1 MTPPRPPIAAK
12 ASERLLVPKA
22 TKIRPPALDIL
33 VEAGEWPPKARL
45 KRIAATVVEAALIR
59 LKLDLADGAEL
70 SIVFTDDAHIK
81 SLNRKFRQKNKP
93 TNVLSFPGAPA
104 ANGGIGPILGD
115 IVLGL
120 ETVSREAVAAGLTL
134 EAHLAHLILHGFLHI
149 LGYDHENDGEAKIM
163 EGLETAIL
171 GGIGIADP
179 YERQR

>member
-1 MTPPRPPIAAK
+1 VA
-12 ASERLLVPKA
+12 KA
-22 TKIRPPALDIL
+22 TKVRLPALDIL
-33 VEAGEWPPKARL
+33 VEAGEWPSKARL
-45 KRIAATVVEAALIR
+45 RKIAARVIEAAAIR
-59 LKLDLADGAEL
+59 LGRDLPEVAEL

-115 IVLGL
+115 VVLAQ
-120 ETVSREAVAAGLTL
+120 ETVSKEAAAEGLTL

-149 LGYDHENDGEAKIM
+149 LGYDHEDDGEAQIM

>member
-1 MTPPRPPIAAK
+1 M
-12 ASERLLVPKA
+12 PKKKKSA
-22 TKIRPPALDIL
+22 PLSLDIL
-33 VEAGEWPPKARL
+33 VEAGEWLPKARL
-45 KRIAATVVEAALIR
+45 KRIAEKVIAAASEK

-70 SIVFTDDAHIK
+70 SLVFTDDGHIK
-81 SLNRKFRQKNKP
+81 SLNRKFRGKNKA

-115 IVLGL
+115 IVLAE
-120 ETVSREAVAAGLTL
+120 ETVSREAAAEGLTL

-149 LGYDHENDGEAKIM
+149 LGYDHEDGGEAETM

>member
-1 MTPPRPPIAAK
+1 MAK
-12 ASERLLVPKA
+12 ARKVRLP
-22 TKIRPPALDIL
+22 TLDIL
-33 VEAGEWPPKARL
+33 VEAGEWLPKARL
-45 KRIAATVVEAALIR
+45 KRIAVKVIEAAAIR
-59 LKLDLADGAEL
+59 LELDLPEGAEL

-81 SLNRKFRQKNKP
+81 SLNRKFRGKNKP

-115 IVLGL
+115 IVLAE
-120 ETVSREAVAAGLTL
+120 ETVSKEAGAQHLTL

-149 LGYDHENDGEAKIM
+149 LGYDHEDDGEAETM

-171 GGIGIADP
+171 GGIGVADP